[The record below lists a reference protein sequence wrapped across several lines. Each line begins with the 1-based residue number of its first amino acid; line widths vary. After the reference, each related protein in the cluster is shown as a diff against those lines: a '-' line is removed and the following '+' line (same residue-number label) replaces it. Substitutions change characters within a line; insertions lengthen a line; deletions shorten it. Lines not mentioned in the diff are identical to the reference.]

1 MPQHHRF
8 CVVNRAD
15 PNRKWDK
22 KLHVFGQVDFIDVDD
37 LIEEASRLQIID
49 ELYEIDEEVDD
60 LELCES
66 LPLLNKLRQ
75 PVSFSLWNNV
85 ENVAILSD
93 AIDGANDPVVDV
105 LIEFQIL
112 GDELADTIELEQ
124 ALGEDGDII
133 EISGIGVEEDSF
145 TPETVELSDF
155 VVVQFDS
162 LLEFNQCF
170 A

>member
-1 MPQHHRF
+1 M
-8 CVVNRAD
+8 
-15 PNRKWDK
+15 
-22 KLHVFGQVDFIDVDD
+22 
-37 LIEEASRLQIID
+37 
-49 ELYEIDEEVDD
+49 
-60 LELCES
+60 
-66 LPLLNKLRQ
+66 
-75 PVSFSLWNNV
+75 WNNV

-93 AIDGANDPVVDV
+93 ATDGANDPVVDV

-112 GDELADTIELEQ
+112 GDELADAIELEQ

-145 TPETVELSDF
+145 APETVELSDF

>member
-1 MPQHHRF
+1 M
-8 CVVNRAD
+8 
-15 PNRKWDK
+15 
-22 KLHVFGQVDFIDVDD
+22 
-37 LIEEASRLQIID
+37 
-49 ELYEIDEEVDD
+49 
-60 LELCES
+60 
-66 LPLLNKLRQ
+66 
-75 PVSFSLWNNV
+75 WNNV

-112 GDELADTIELEQ
+112 GDELADAIELEQ

-133 EISGIGVEEDSF
+133 EISGIGVEENSF
-145 TPETVELSDF
+145 APETVELSDF

>member
-1 MPQHHRF
+1 M
-8 CVVNRAD
+8 
-15 PNRKWDK
+15 
-22 KLHVFGQVDFIDVDD
+22 
-37 LIEEASRLQIID
+37 
-49 ELYEIDEEVDD
+49 
-60 LELCES
+60 
-66 LPLLNKLRQ
+66 
-75 PVSFSLWNNV
+75 WNNV

-93 AIDGANDPVVDV
+93 ATDGANDPVVDV

-112 GDELADTIELEQ
+112 GDELADAIELEQ

>member
-1 MPQHHRF
+1 M
-8 CVVNRAD
+8 
-15 PNRKWDK
+15 
-22 KLHVFGQVDFIDVDD
+22 
-37 LIEEASRLQIID
+37 
-49 ELYEIDEEVDD
+49 
-60 LELCES
+60 
-66 LPLLNKLRQ
+66 
-75 PVSFSLWNNV
+75 WNNV

-112 GDELADTIELEQ
+112 GDELADAIELEQ

-133 EISGIGVEEDSF
+133 EISGVGVEEDSF

>member
-1 MPQHHRF
+1 M
-8 CVVNRAD
+8 
-15 PNRKWDK
+15 
-22 KLHVFGQVDFIDVDD
+22 
-37 LIEEASRLQIID
+37 
-49 ELYEIDEEVDD
+49 
-60 LELCES
+60 
-66 LPLLNKLRQ
+66 
-75 PVSFSLWNNV
+75 WNNI

-93 AIDGANDPVVDV
+93 ATDGANDPVVDV

-112 GDELADTIELEQ
+112 GDELADAIELEQ

>member
-1 MPQHHRF
+1 M
-8 CVVNRAD
+8 
-15 PNRKWDK
+15 
-22 KLHVFGQVDFIDVDD
+22 
-37 LIEEASRLQIID
+37 
-49 ELYEIDEEVDD
+49 
-60 LELCES
+60 
-66 LPLLNKLRQ
+66 
-75 PVSFSLWNNV
+75 WNNV

-112 GDELADTIELEQ
+112 GDELADAIELEQ

-133 EISGIGVEEDSF
+133 EISGVGVEEDSF
-145 TPETVELSDF
+145 TPETVELSYF
-155 VVVQFDS
+155 VVVQFDP

>member
-1 MPQHHRF
+1 M
-8 CVVNRAD
+8 
-15 PNRKWDK
+15 
-22 KLHVFGQVDFIDVDD
+22 
-37 LIEEASRLQIID
+37 
-49 ELYEIDEEVDD
+49 
-60 LELCES
+60 
-66 LPLLNKLRQ
+66 
-75 PVSFSLWNNV
+75 WNNV

-112 GDELADTIELEQ
+112 GDELADAIELEQ